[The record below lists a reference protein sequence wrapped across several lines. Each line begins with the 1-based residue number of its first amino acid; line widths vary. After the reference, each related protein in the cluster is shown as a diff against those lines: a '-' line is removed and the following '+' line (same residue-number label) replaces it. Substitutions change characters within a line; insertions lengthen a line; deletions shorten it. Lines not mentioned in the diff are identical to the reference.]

1 MKFRNHVLVT
11 AIILAV
17 YQPAMAQTVVVDK
30 ISSSETNMDHM
41 AGERE
46 SRLYYKMGGAR
57 PVSEPPSQAAEIKL
71 GGSAV
76 IGPGYSCGKFD
87 PVNSLQNFFNNL
99 EKGLDNAVKTIE
111 NAATSAI
118 AALPMMAVQRNSPG
132 LYEMLQN
139 NIFRAEEKW
148 RFSAMSCQEM
158 ERRIAQG
165 QNPYKAYMEYSQGES
180 LQEEAMSN
188 PDAVTAMDNVAQGG
202 GDSGFY
208 MPVPDKGIVKAGG
221 KNQEPIKPVTSTTI
235 AGYNML
241 MGSSDITSTSKPLDM
256 QTEYET
262 QGQMARHF
270 STPTEMAD
278 WVSTV
283 VGEDEVYTT
292 NSPKS
297 PPQTKAATGLVVKA
311 SHTQD
316 SIKTILYEARR
327 VDDKSS
333 QEDLLR
339 KLPSTGSVNITPDL
353 MKRIRSHGPGVEGML
368 LHNLAGEMALASEI
382 EKALVARR
390 ALMVGLSERNIA
402 SASPVREEVERK
414 IARLEK
420 DIDQAMF
427 EYRLRKELVSD
438 LATTIYEEDVEGV
451 RQTIKEKRSE
461 LPELRNV
468 KSKNED

>member
-1 MKFRNHVLVT
+1 
-11 AIILAV
+11 
-17 YQPAMAQTVVVDK
+17 
-30 ISSSETNMDHM
+30 
-41 AGERE
+41 
-46 SRLYYKMGGAR
+46 
-57 PVSEPPSQAAEIKL
+57 
-71 GGSAV
+71 
-76 IGPGYSCGKFD
+76 
-87 PVNSLQNFFNNL
+87 
-99 EKGLDNAVKTIE
+99 
-111 NAATSAI
+111 
-118 AALPMMAVQRNSPG
+118 
-132 LYEMLQN
+132 
-139 NIFRAEEKW
+139 
-148 RFSAMSCQEM
+148 
-158 ERRIAQG
+158 
-165 QNPYKAYMEYSQGES
+165 
-180 LQEEAMSN
+180 
-188 PDAVTAMDNVAQGG
+188 
-202 GDSGFY
+202 
-208 MPVPDKGIVKAGG
+208 
-221 KNQEPIKPVTSTTI
+221 
-235 AGYNML
+235 
-241 MGSSDITSTSKPLDM
+241 
-256 QTEYET
+256 
-262 QGQMARHF
+262 
-270 STPTEMAD
+270 TPTEMAD